1 MEQNNKNNFFSR
13 FSLISKYKIDEI
25 ILLFVLSSIIGF
37 VFFLWT
43 YAYDFLSV
51 FLKPLGLSGLNVGIW
66 MIGGILPAFIIRKPG
81 AALIGEVI
89 AAFIEGWITKWGIS
103 AVIWGFVQGV
113 GAELVFAIF
122 LYKKWNLLTSI
133 IAGLISCIFSFFLDF
148 FYSKYYT
155 LTIKFNLLQL
165 FSYCL
170 SGIVEAGIISYIL
183 FELLRKSGIINKYLE
198 RNKNL

>member
-1 MEQNNKNNFFSR
+1 MEQKKQNP
-13 FSLISKYKIDEI
+13 FSLIFSLFSNYKLDEI
-25 ILLFVLSSIIGF
+25 VLLFVLSSIIGF

-43 YAYDFLSV
+43 YAYEFLST

-81 AALIGEVI
+81 AALFGEII
-89 AAFIEGWITKWGIS
+89 AAFVEGWITKWGLT
-103 AVIWGFVQGV
+103 AVIWGFVQGL

-122 LYKKWNLLTSI
+122 LYKKWNLFVCIL
-133 IAGLISCIFSFFLDF
+133 AGAISCLFSFILDF

-155 LTIKFNLLQL
+155 LTLKFNLIQL
-165 FSYCL
+165 STYII
-170 SGIVEAGIISYIL
+170 SGIIEAGLISYLL

-198 RNKNL
+198 RNTDL